1 MAYIQKSTPPPNKI
15 LPFTLNVFN
24 GGLNNRS
31 TLLQA
36 NEASDVLNMVFYDNT
51 IMEKRKGSKVFGA
64 VTLPEAVS
72 LLDEYKP
79 YNDTDKFVRA
89 GKTKFYLDNA
99 QVATLTD
106 GMDATNFQGKYF
118 FVDGS
123 TLRVYGKFPQSTTTY
138 ERVSGTPTS
147 AYKVMTVVSCPTTYT
162 ALDTTHK
169 RGVTVY
175 DYANSKVWYEPCQN
189 EFNDPYLGASVLP
202 EKPRFIANHK
212 GRMYLSG
219 SDKDNDNVFLTQVGN
234 PYYFA
239 VSLPL
244 QVPPNSDKVVGLAV
258 YDNTVVVG
266 RENDIHV
273 IDGVT
278 NNPDLGFDMFSVRK
292 LNSHTGFAS
301 NQSVSVAHNYLFF
314 LGNDGNAYALS
325 STGTD
330 EKTLST
336 SLLTNTVDLKMN
348 PFGFTSADFKTAT
361 AHFHNDLW
369 YVSIKGFILIYSY
382 RHRAWTVWDNLN
394 ARSFYTYQG
403 KLLWG
408 NEAGQTVE
416 HSEDFLD
423 QGKPYIAYWY
433 SMAFDN
439 GDASSYKQYRD
450 FYILAHTFPEVNSD
464 IRVTFEVDY
473 ADVTGETVVQNQLA
487 VWGKTKFGER
497 FINRNINASLPFT
510 IGRRARSIRVRLV
523 NGYALRSTVVS
534 YVDLDAIVGKEE
546 GYLAY
551 VSGEN
556 KYYVYK
562 IATTSWVEVP
572 ITSLNQAMRVYQVH
586 GEYELRGKR

>member
-31 TLLQA
+31 TLLQP
-36 NEASDVLNMVFYDNT
+36 NEASDLLNMTFYDQT
-51 IMEKRKGSKVFGA
+51 IMEKRKGSKVFGT
-64 VTLPEAVS
+64 VTLPEAVTY
-72 LLDEYKP
+72 LEEYKP
-79 YNDTDKFVRA
+79 YSDADKVVRA
-89 GKTKFYLDNA
+89 GKTKFYLDGT

-106 GMDATNFQGKYF
+106 GMDGTNFQGKYF
-118 FVDGS
+118 FVDGNS
-123 TLRVYGKFPQSTTTY
+123 IRVYGKFPQATSTY
-138 ERVSGTPTS
+138 ERVSGTPVND
-147 AYKVMTVVSCPTTYT
+147 YKVMTVVSCPTTYT
-162 ALDTTHK
+162 ALDTTHR

-189 EFNDPYLGASVLP
+189 EKVDPYLGASVVP
-202 EKPRFIANHK
+202 EKPRYIANHS
-212 GRMYLSG
+212 GRMYVSG
-219 SDKDNDNVFLTQVGN
+219 SEKDNDNVFLTQVGN

-239 VSLPL
+239 VALPL
-244 QVPPNSDKVVGLAV
+244 QMPPNSDKVVGLSV
-258 YDNTVVVG
+258 YDNSVVIG
-266 RENDIHV
+266 REEDVHV

-278 NNPDLGFDMFSVRK
+278 NNPDLGFDMFRVRK
-292 LNSHTGFAS
+292 LNTHTGFAS
-301 NQSVSVAHNYLFF
+301 NKSVAIAHNYLFF
-314 LGNDGNAYALS
+314 IGNDGNAYALS

-330 EKTLST
+330 EKTLAT
-336 SLLTNTVDLKMN
+336 SLLTNTVDLFAA
-348 PFGFTSADFKTAT
+348 PFRFTRDDIKNAT
-361 AHFHNDLW
+361 SHFHKDLW
-369 YVSIKGFILIYSY
+369 YVSIKGYVLIYSY

-394 ARSFYTYQG
+394 ARSFYTYNG
-403 KLLWG
+403 ELIWG
-408 NEAGQTVE
+408 NESGQTCE
-416 HSEDFLD
+416 HATDYLD

-450 FYILAHTFPEVNSD
+450 FYILAHTFPEVDSD

-487 VWGKTKFGER
+487 VWGKTRFGER

-523 NGYALRSTVVS
+523 NGYKLRASVGT
-534 YVDLDAIVGKEE
+534 YAELDGLVGKEE

-562 IATTSWVEVP
+562 IETTSWTEVP
-572 ITSLNQAMRVYQVH
+572 VTSLNQAMRVYQVH